1 MVEKG
6 AIFTRG
12 VMSLVTCLRNIYNI
26 DILRVEEADRVAE
39 FASQGDDGIEPVGNN
54 TIKL

>member
-6 AIFTRG
+6 AIFTRE
-12 VMSLVTCLRNIYNI
+12 VMSLVTCLRNIYN
-26 DILRVEEADRVAE
+26 LGKLKVEESGRAAE
-39 FASQGDDGIEPVGNN
+39 LASQGDDGIEPVGNN